1 MSQVAHTKLKMP
13 LNGRSFNQDSNDN
26 PKTSYIKELV
36 DPEHQLFHH
45 RIQSCSYNLDRHH
58 LSRVLID
65 NMIHHNGIG
74 ISANQIGIWER
85 AFAMVRDLENNEVMV
100 CFNPRIIKSYSE
112 EVEMEEGCL
121 SYPELFLKVKRPDK
135 IVVKYEDED
144 KKTHKLKLQGLA
156 SRVFQHEYDH
166 MEGIDFTQRT

>member
-1 MSQVAHTKLKMP
+1 MITPRAT
-13 LNGRSFNQDSNDN
+13 F
-26 PKTSYIKELV
+26 IKELV
-36 DPEHQLFHH
+36 EPEHQLFHH

-85 AFAMVRDLENNEVMV
+85 AFAMVRDIENNEVMV
-100 CFNPRIIKSYSE
+100 CLNPRIIKSYSE

-121 SYPELFLKVKRPDK
+121 SYPELFLKIKRPDK
-135 IVVKYEDED
+135 IVVKYEDEN
-144 KKTHKLKLQGLA
+144 KKIHKIKLQGLA

>member
-1 MSQVAHTKLKMP
+1 MITPRAT
-13 LNGRSFNQDSNDN
+13 F
-26 PKTSYIKELV
+26 IKELV
-36 DPEHQLFHH
+36 EPEHQLFHH

-100 CFNPRIIKSYSE
+100 CFNPRIVKSYSE

-121 SYPELFLKVKRPDK
+121 SYPELFLKIKRPDK

>member
-1 MSQVAHTKLKMP
+1 MITP
-13 LNGRSFNQDSNDN
+13 R
-26 PKTSYIKELV
+26 TSYIKELV
-36 DPEHQLFHH
+36 EPEHQLFHH

-58 LSRVLID
+58 LSKILID

-85 AFAMVRDLENNEVMV
+85 AFAMVRDLENNEVIV

-121 SYPELFLKVKRPDK
+121 SYPELFLKIKRPDK

>member
-1 MSQVAHTKLKMP
+1 MITPRAT
-13 LNGRSFNQDSNDN
+13 F
-26 PKTSYIKELV
+26 IKELV
-36 DPEHQLFHH
+36 EPEHQLFHH
-45 RIQSCSYNLDRHH
+45 QIQSCSYNLDRHH
-58 LSRVLID
+58 LSKVLID
-65 NMIHHNGIG
+65 NMIHYNGIG

-100 CFNPRIIKSYSE
+100 CFNPRIVKSYSE

-121 SYPELFLKVKRPDK
+121 SYPELFLKIKRPDK

>member
-1 MSQVAHTKLKMP
+1 MIT
-13 LNGRSFNQDSNDN
+13 
-26 PKTSYIKELV
+26 PKATFIKELV

-65 NMIHHNGIG
+65 NMIHHEGIG

-121 SYPELFLKVKRPDK
+121 SYPELFLKIKRPDK
-135 IVVKYEDED
+135 IVVKYEDEN
-144 KKTHKLKLQGLA
+144 KKIHKIKLQGLA

>member
-1 MSQVAHTKLKMP
+1 MITPRAT
-13 LNGRSFNQDSNDN
+13 F
-26 PKTSYIKELV
+26 IKDLV
-36 DPEHQLFHH
+36 EPEHQLFHH
-45 RIQSCSYNLDRHH
+45 RINSCSYNLDRHH

-65 NMIHHNGIG
+65 NMIHHEGIG

-121 SYPELFLKVKRPDK
+121 SYPELFLKIKRPDK
-135 IVVKYEDED
+135 IIVKYEDED
-144 KKTHKLKLQGLA
+144 KKTHKIKLQGLA

>member
-1 MSQVAHTKLKMP
+1 MIT
-13 LNGRSFNQDSNDN
+13 
-26 PKTSYIKELV
+26 PKISYIKELV
-36 DPEHQLFHH
+36 EPEHQLFHH

-65 NMIHHNGIG
+65 NMIHYNGIG

-121 SYPELFLKVKRPDK
+121 SYPELFLNVKRPDK

-144 KKTHKLKLQGLA
+144 KKTHKIKLQGLA

>member
-1 MSQVAHTKLKMP
+1 MAEVSIRILMIT
-13 LNGRSFNQDSNDN
+13 

-65 NMIHHNGIG
+65 NMIHHEGIG

-144 KKTHKLKLQGLA
+144 KKTHKIKLQGLA

>member
-1 MSQVAHTKLKMP
+1 MITPRAT
-13 LNGRSFNQDSNDN
+13 F
-26 PKTSYIKELV
+26 IKELV
-36 DPEHQLFHH
+36 EPEHQLFHH
-45 RIQSCSYNLDRHH
+45 RVQSCSYNLDRHH

-121 SYPELFLKVKRPDK
+121 SYPELFLKIKRPDK

-144 KKTHKLKLQGLA
+144 KKTHKMKLQGLA

>member
-1 MSQVAHTKLKMP
+1 MEMFPTMITP
-13 LNGRSFNQDSNDN
+13 RTTF
-26 PKTSYIKELV
+26 IKDLV
-36 DPEHQLFHH
+36 EPEHQLFHH
-45 RIQSCSYNLDRHH
+45 RINSCSYNLDRHH

-85 AFAMVRDLENNEVMV
+85 AFAMVKDIENNEVMV

-121 SYPELFLKVKRPDK
+121 SYPDLFLKIKRPDK
-135 IVVKYEDED
+135 IVVKYEDEN
-144 KKTHKLKLQGLA
+144 KKTHKIKLEGLA

>member
-1 MSQVAHTKLKMP
+1 MIT
-13 LNGRSFNQDSNDN
+13 
-26 PKTSYIKELV
+26 PKISYIKELV
-36 DPEHQLFHH
+36 EPEHQLFHH
-45 RIQSCSYNLDRHH
+45 LIQSCSYNLNRQE
-58 LSRVLID
+58 LSKILVD
-65 NMIHHNGIG
+65 NMIHHQGIG

-100 CFNPRIIKSYSE
+100 CFNPRIVKSYSE

-121 SYPELFLKVKRPDK
+121 SYPELFLKIKRPDK

>member
-1 MSQVAHTKLKMP
+1 MITPRAT
-13 LNGRSFNQDSNDN
+13 F
-26 PKTSYIKELV
+26 IKELV

-65 NMIHHNGIG
+65 NMIHYNGIG

-85 AFAMVRDLENNEVMV
+85 AFAMVRDIENNEVMV
-100 CFNPRIIKSYSE
+100 CFNPRIVKSYTE

-121 SYPELFLKVKRPDK
+121 SYPELFLKIKRPDK

-144 KKTHKLKLQGLA
+144 KKIHKMKLQGLA

-166 MEGIDFTQRT
+166 MEGVDFTQRT

>member
-1 MSQVAHTKLKMP
+1 MEMFPTMITP
-13 LNGRSFNQDSNDN
+13 RTTF
-26 PKTSYIKELV
+26 IKDLV
-36 DPEHQLFHH
+36 EPEHQLFHH
-45 RIQSCSYNLDRHH
+45 RINSCSYNLDRHH

-85 AFAMVRDLENNEVMV
+85 AFAMVKDIENNEVMV
-100 CFNPRIIKSYSE
+100 CFNPRIIKSYTE

-144 KKTHKLKLQGLA
+144 KKIHKMKLEGLA

>member
-1 MSQVAHTKLKMP
+1 MEMLSTMITP
-13 LNGRSFNQDSNDN
+13 R
-26 PKTSYIKELV
+26 TTYIKELV
-36 DPEHQLFHH
+36 EPEHQLFHH
-45 RIQSCSYNLDRHH
+45 RINSCSYNLDRHH

-85 AFAMVRDLENNEVMV
+85 AFAMVRDIENNEVMV

-144 KKTHKLKLQGLA
+144 KKTHKIKLQGLA

>member
-1 MSQVAHTKLKMP
+1 MITPRAT
-13 LNGRSFNQDSNDN
+13 F
-26 PKTSYIKELV
+26 IKELV
-36 DPEHQLFHH
+36 EPEHQLFHH

-100 CFNPRIIKSYSE
+100 FFNPRIVKSYSE

-121 SYPELFLKVKRPDK
+121 SYPELFLKIKRPDK
-135 IVVKYEDED
+135 IVVKYEDEN
-144 KKTHKLKLQGLA
+144 KKTHKMKLEGLA

>member
-1 MSQVAHTKLKMP
+1 MSVFKL
-13 LNGRSFNQDSNDN
+13 
-26 PKTSYIKELV
+26 IKATHPMLKLPIEK
-36 DPEHQLFHH
+36 
-45 RIQSCSYNLDRHH
+45 CSDEIDRNK
-58 LSRVLID
+58 VKEDLID
-65 NMIHHNGIG
+65 SMKNYQGIG
-74 ISANQIGIWER
+74 LSANQIGIWER

-121 SYPELFLKVKRPDK
+121 SYPELFLKIKRPDK

-144 KKTHKLKLQGLA
+144 KKTHKIKLQGLA

>member
-1 MSQVAHTKLKMP
+1 MITPRAT
-13 LNGRSFNQDSNDN
+13 F
-26 PKTSYIKELV
+26 IKELV
-36 DPEHQLFHH
+36 EPEHQLFHH
-45 RIQSCSYNLDRHH
+45 RVQSCSYNLDRHH

-121 SYPELFLKVKRPDK
+121 SYPELFLKIKRPDK

>member
-1 MSQVAHTKLKMP
+1 MITARTT
-13 LNGRSFNQDSNDN
+13 F
-26 PKTSYIKELV
+26 IKELV
-36 DPEHQLFHH
+36 EPEHQLFHH
-45 RIQSCSYNLDRHH
+45 RINSCSYNLDRHH

-85 AFAMVRDLENNEVMV
+85 AFAMIRDLENNEVMV
-100 CFNPRIIKSYSE
+100 CFNPRIIKSYTE

-121 SYPELFLKVKRPDK
+121 SYPELFLKIKRPDK

>member
-1 MSQVAHTKLKMP
+1 MITPRAT
-13 LNGRSFNQDSNDN
+13 F
-26 PKTSYIKELV
+26 IKELV
-36 DPEHQLFHH
+36 EPEHQLFHH

-85 AFAMVRDLENNEVMV
+85 AFAMVRDLEHQEVMV
-100 CFNPRIIKSYSE
+100 CFNPRIIKSYTE

-121 SYPELFLKVKRPDK
+121 SYPELFLKIKRPDK

-144 KKTHKLKLQGLA
+144 KKTHKMKLEGLA

>member
-1 MSQVAHTKLKMP
+1 MITP
-13 LNGRSFNQDSNDN
+13 RTTF
-26 PKTSYIKELV
+26 IKDLV
-36 DPEHQLFHH
+36 EPEHQLFHH
-45 RIQSCSYNLDRHH
+45 RINSCSYNLDRHH

-85 AFAMVRDLENNEVMV
+85 AFAMVKDIENNEVMV

-121 SYPELFLKVKRPDK
+121 SYPDLFLKIKRPDK
-135 IVVKYEDED
+135 IVVKYEDEN
-144 KKTHKLKLQGLA
+144 KKTHKIKLEGLA

>member
-1 MSQVAHTKLKMP
+1 MAEVSIRFLMITPRAT
-13 LNGRSFNQDSNDN
+13 F
-26 PKTSYIKELV
+26 IKELV
-36 DPEHQLFHH
+36 EPEHQLFHH
-45 RIQSCSYNLDRHH
+45 QIQSCSYNLDLHH
-58 LSRVLID
+58 LSKVLID
-65 NMIHHNGIG
+65 NMIHYNGIG

-85 AFAMVRDLENNEVMV
+85 AFAMIRDLEHNEVMV
-100 CFNPRIIKSYSE
+100 CFNPRIIKSYAE

-121 SYPELFLKVKRPDK
+121 SYPELFLKIKRPDR

-144 KKTHKLKLQGLA
+144 QKTHKMKLEGLA

>member
-1 MSQVAHTKLKMP
+1 MITPRATFV
-13 LNGRSFNQDSNDN
+13 
-26 PKTSYIKELV
+26 KELV
-36 DPEHQLFHH
+36 EPEHQLFHH

-85 AFAMVRDLENNEVMV
+85 AFAMVRDLENSEVMV
-100 CFNPRIIKSYSE
+100 CFNPRIVKSYAE

-121 SYPELFLKVKRPDK
+121 SYPDLFLKIKRPDK
-135 IVVKYEDED
+135 IVVKYEDEN
-144 KKTHKLKLQGLA
+144 KKTHKIKLEGLA

-166 MEGIDFTQRT
+166 MGGRDFTQRT

>member
-1 MSQVAHTKLKMP
+1 MITPRATFV
-13 LNGRSFNQDSNDN
+13 
-26 PKTSYIKELV
+26 KELV
-36 DPEHQLFHH
+36 EPEHQLFHH

-85 AFAMVRDLENNEVMV
+85 AFAMVRDLENSEVMV
-100 CFNPRIIKSYSE
+100 CFNPRIVKSYAE

-121 SYPELFLKVKRPDK
+121 SYPALFLKIKRPDK

>member
-1 MSQVAHTKLKMP
+1 MITPRAT
-13 LNGRSFNQDSNDN
+13 F
-26 PKTSYIKELV
+26 IKELV
-36 DPEHQLFHH
+36 EPEHHLFHH
-45 RIQSCSYNLDRHH
+45 RINSCSYNLDRHH
-58 LSRVLID
+58 LSRVLVD

-121 SYPELFLKVKRPDK
+121 SYPELFLKIKRPDK

-144 KKTHKLKLQGLA
+144 KKTHKIKLQGLA

>member
-1 MSQVAHTKLKMP
+1 MAKISIRILMITPRAT
-13 LNGRSFNQDSNDN
+13 F
-26 PKTSYIKELV
+26 IKELV
-36 DPEHQLFHH
+36 EPEHQLFHH
-45 RIQSCSYNLDRHH
+45 RVQSCSYNLDRHH

-100 CFNPRIIKSYSE
+100 CFNPRIVKSYAE

-121 SYPELFLKVKRPDK
+121 SYPELFLKIKRPDK

-144 KKTHKLKLQGLA
+144 KKTHKMKLQGLA

-166 MEGIDFTQRT
+166 MEGIDFTQRSQCIFFT

>member
-1 MSQVAHTKLKMP
+1 MAEVSIRILMITPRAT
-13 LNGRSFNQDSNDN
+13 F
-26 PKTSYIKELV
+26 IKELV
-36 DPEHQLFHH
+36 EPEHQLFHH

-58 LSRVLID
+58 LSKILID

-85 AFAMVRDLENNEVMV
+85 AFAMVRDLEHQEVMV
-100 CFNPRIIKSYSE
+100 CFNPRIIKSYTE

-121 SYPELFLKVKRPDK
+121 SYPELFLKIKRPDK

-144 KKTHKLKLQGLA
+144 KKTHKIKLEGLA

>member
-1 MSQVAHTKLKMP
+1 MITPRVT
-13 LNGRSFNQDSNDN
+13 F
-26 PKTSYIKELV
+26 IKELV
-36 DPEHQLFHH
+36 EPEHQLFHH

-65 NMIHHNGIG
+65 NMIHYNGIG

-85 AFAMVRDLENNEVMV
+85 AFAMVRDIENNEVMV

-135 IVVKYEDED
+135 IVVKYEDEN
-144 KKTHKLKLQGLA
+144 KKTHKIKLQGLA

>member
-1 MSQVAHTKLKMP
+1 MAEVSIRILMITP
-13 LNGRSFNQDSNDN
+13 R
-26 PKTSYIKELV
+26 TSYIKELV

-58 LSRVLID
+58 LSRVLIE

-100 CFNPRIIKSYSE
+100 CFNPRIIKSYTE

-135 IVVKYEDED
+135 IIVKYEDEN
-144 KKTHKLKLQGLA
+144 KKTHKIKLQGLA

-166 MEGIDFTQRT
+166 MEGIDFTQR

>member
-1 MSQVAHTKLKMP
+1 MAEVSIRVLMIT
-13 LNGRSFNQDSNDN
+13 
-26 PKTSYIKELV
+26 PKTTYIKELV
-36 DPEHQLFHH
+36 EPEHQLFHH

-85 AFAMVRDLENNEVMV
+85 AFAMVRDLENNEVIV
-100 CFNPRIIKSYSE
+100 CFNPRIVKSYSE

-121 SYPELFLKVKRPDK
+121 SYPELFLKIKRPDK

-144 KKTHKLKLQGLA
+144 KKTHKIKLQGLA